1 MSISQIACLGGG
13 NMGRALLQALLRAGT
28 PATSLAVGEPHT
40 ATRAALA
47 RDLGIAV
54 HASNATAVKG
64 AQLVILAVK
73 PQEALA
79 TLTGLRN
86 ALAVANPVLLSVAAG
101 LRCADL
107 AAASGALRVVRAMP
121 NRPALVGAGASGLF
135 AAENVDSAARD
146 QASAVM
152 RAAGA
157 VVWLPDESMLDAV
170 TALSG
175 SGPAYFFLMTEA
187 LAAAGVAQGLTA
199 EIAGKLAIATLQ
211 GAGVMAL
218 QSDGDLVRLRA
229 EVTSRGGTTAAALEI
244 LDAPQGLRPLLAR
257 AVAAATR
264 RAQELGRQA
273 ACEPN
278 ISSRMG
284 KDPRDG

>member
-1 MSISQIACLGGG
+1 
-13 NMGRALLQALLRAGT
+13 MGRALLQALLRAGT
-28 PATSLAVGEPHT
+28 PATNLAVGEPYA

-47 RDLGIAV
+47 QDLGIAV
-54 HASNATAVKG
+54 HASNAAAIQG

-79 TLTGLRN
+79 TLTDLRSTLT
-86 ALAVANPVLLSVAAG
+86 AANPVLLSVAAG

-107 AAASGALRVVRAMP
+107 AAAGGAPRVVRAMP
-121 NRPALVGAGASGLF
+121 NRPALVGAGATGLF
-135 AAENVDSAARD
+135 AADNVDTAARD
-146 QASAVM
+146 LASAVM
-152 RAAGA
+152 RAAGT
-157 VVWLPDESMLDAV
+157 VVWLPDEAMMDAV

-175 SGPAYFFLMTEA
+175 SGPAYFFLMAEA

-211 GAGVMAL
+211 GAGVMAA

-229 EVTSRGGTTAAALEI
+229 EVTSKGGTTAAALEI
-244 LDAPQGLRPLLAR
+244 LDAPEGLRPLLAR

-264 RAQELGRQA
+264 RAQELGRQTA
-273 ACEPN
+273 PEPN
-278 ISSRMG
+278 NSSRME
-284 KDPRDG
+284 KDPRNG

>member
-1 MSISQIACLGGG
+1 
-13 NMGRALLQALLRAGT
+13 MGRALLQALLRAGT
-28 PATSLAVGEPHT
+28 PATNLAVGEPHA

-47 RDLGIAV
+47 QDLGIAV
-54 HASNATAVKG
+54 HASNVAALQG

-79 TLTGLRN
+79 TLTNLRSV
-86 ALAVANPVLLSVAAG
+86 LAAGNPVLLSVAAG

-107 AAASGALRVVRAMP
+107 AAASGARRVVRAMP
-121 NRPALVGAGASGLF
+121 NRPALVGAGATGLF
-135 AAENVDSAARD
+135 ADDDVDTAARD
-146 QASAVM
+146 LASTVM
-152 RAAGA
+152 RAAGT
-157 VVWLPDESMLDAV
+157 VVWLPDEAMMDAV

-175 SGPAYFFLMTEA
+175 SGPAYFFLMAEA

-211 GAGVMAL
+211 GAGVMAA
-218 QSDGDLVRLRA
+218 QSDGDLARLRA

-244 LDAPQGLRPLLAR
+244 LDAPEGLRPLLAR

-264 RAQELGRQA
+264 RGQELGRQTA
-273 ACEPN
+273 SEPN
-278 ISSRMG
+278 NLSRME
-284 KDPRDG
+284 KDPRNG